1 MSASQFMAEHPRTHR
16 CNDLTRADLGRCVV
30 LYGWV
35 HGLRDHGGRRFV
47 DLRDRDGI
55 TQLVFKP
62 ESDQGVHDDA
72 HRLRSEWVIGV
83 VGQVQDRAANGGS
96 ANPRLRSG
104 EIEVEVSQL
113 EVFNRAETPP
123 FMIEDDIDT
132 SEDKRLAFRYLD
144 LRRPQIARR
153 FVQRHR
159 INQTV
164 RRALDEA
171 GFLELE
177 TPFMVKYTPGGARNF
192 LVPSRLNPGCFYAL
206 AESPQL
212 YKQLFMMSGF
222 DRYFQIVKCFRDED
236 LRQDRQPEFTQVDLE
251 MSFVNERDV
260 QDVVEGVVRRVWKEI
275 LDVELPSPFPRLRY
289 DEAMAR
295 YGSDKPDTRFGLEL
309 VDLGDALRG
318 LDGGGV
324 PMFQQAL
331 REGGVVRGLRVPAAH
346 AMSRTEADKLEA
358 LAKGWGARGLARARV
373 GAGGAWTQSPLSK
386 SVSDA
391 GRQAVNQ
398 AMGAAEGDLLFFQ
411 FGNARLAATVLGHLR
426 LHLGT
431 SLNLVDSARWNF
443 LWVVEFPLFEQDDKG
458 HWAAAHHAFTS
469 PQPEHVELLKSDPG
483 ACRARA
489 YDLVLNGVELGGGS
503 IRIHDPE
510 VQARVFDALGISAA
524 DAEAKFGFLLRA
536 LRYGAPPHGGLALGL
551 DRLCMLLT
559 RAESLRDVIPFPK
572 TQRGTCLLTEAP
584 TAVDATQ
591 LAELF
596 VRTTVGG

>member
-1 MSASQFMAEHPRTHR
+1 MSAAEFMTAHPRTHH
-16 CNDLTRADLGRCVV
+16 CNALTSADLGQTIV

-47 DLRDRDGI
+47 DLRDREGL

-62 ESDQGVHDDA
+62 ELDETLHAEA
-72 HRLRSEWVIGV
+72 HRLRSEWVIGI
-83 VGQVQDRAANGGS
+83 VGVVQDRSANGG
-96 ANPRLRSG
+96 APNPRLHTG
-104 EIEVEVSQL
+104 EIEVEVHTL

-123 FMIEDDIDT
+123 FLIEDDIDT
-132 SEDKRLAFRYLD
+132 SEEKRLAYRYLD
-144 LRRPQIARR
+144 LRRPQVARR
-153 FVQRHR
+153 FQQRHR

-164 RRALDEA
+164 RRAFDDA

-192 LVPSRLNPGCFYAL
+192 LVPSRLNPGAFYAL

-236 LRQDRQPEFTQVDLE
+236 LRQDRQPEFTQVDVE
-251 MSFVNERDV
+251 MSFVNEMDV
-260 QDVVEGVVRRVWKEI
+260 QTVIEGVVRRIWKEI
-275 LDVELPSPFPRLRY
+275 LDVELPATFPRLDY

-295 YGSDKPDTRFGLEL
+295 YGSDKPDTRFDLEL
-309 VDLGDALRG
+309 VELSETLRP

-331 REGGVVRGLRVPAAH
+331 QQGGVVRGLRLPAEH
-346 AMSRTEADKLEA
+346 AMSRTEADKLEL

-373 GAGGAWTQSPLSK
+373 AAAGGWTQSPLSK
-386 SVSDA
+386 SVTDA
-391 GRQAVNQ
+391 ARTAVN
-398 AMGAAEGDLLFFQ
+398 AALGATDGDLLFFQ
-411 FGNARLAATVLGHLR
+411 FGDPKLTATVLGHLR
-426 LHLGT
+426 LHLAST
-431 SLNLVDSARWNF
+431 FKLIDRSRWNF

-469 PQPEHVELLKSDPG
+469 PRAEHIDLLQSDPG
-483 ACRARA
+483 TCRARA

-510 VQARVFDALGISAA
+510 VQSKVFAALGISPQE
-524 DAEAKFGFLLRA
+524 AEAKFGFLLQA
-536 LRYGAPPHGGLALGL
+536 LRYGAPPHGGIALGM
-551 DRLCMLLT
+551 DRLVMLLT
-559 RAESLRDVIPFPK
+559 GAESLRDVIPFPK

-584 TAVDATQ
+584 TVVEGPQ
-591 LAELF
+591 LADLF
-596 VRTTVGG
+596 IRSTAGA